1 LPKDQRF
8 DIVTILPGF
17 IFGPSM
23 CSRGFSSGE
32 IMIAIASGI
41 YNQQGLPRMHL
52 CVVDVRE
59 VAFAHINAIKIEAA
73 ANNRFILVNQS
84 LFVSEMA
91 EPLAVEFN

>member
-1 LPKDQRF
+1 
-8 DIVTILPGF
+8 
-17 IFGPSM
+17 
-23 CSRGFSSGE
+23 
-32 IMIAIASGI
+32 MIAIASGI